1 MTQYINGIAVPDSSG
16 TSGSSGVAGSS
27 GTSGVV
33 GTNGVAGS
41 SGTSGVN
48 GSSGVSGVSGSSGT
62 SSINGTSGTSGT
74 TGTSGITRS
83 SGTSGSSGTNG
94 TSGTTGLLGQ
104 PKSGSSGSSGTAR
117 TSGTSGNSSG
127 TSGTAGSSGTRGSS
141 GTSSVASSGTSGT
154 IRTSGTSGAYTAS
167 RNGRILGFSAT
178 NSSYVGGSTAITLV
192 SSVLVAANVTTSNCL
207 IELAMRATR
216 TNQTGTWAMY
226 VYINTSNSLTGAT
239 LVNSVTAM
247 GNTQIFSQN
256 GFLIR
261 LNSNT
266 FSCMNGAFAGLPF
279 TGVGAAANL
288 TGTWTASSA
297 YYVIF
302 ALKMD
307 NAGGNGR
314 ISFYEIILY
323 ES

>member
-1 MTQYINGIAVPDSSG
+1 MTQYINGIAVPDSSATSG
-16 TSGSSGVAGSS
+16 TSGIDGSS
-27 GTSGVV
+27 GTSGVA

-62 SSINGTSGTSGT
+62 SSINGTSGTSGSS
-74 TGTSGITRS
+74 GTSGAITS
-83 SGTSGSSGTNG
+83 AGTSGSSGTNG
-94 TSGTTGLLGQ
+94 TTGTSGLAGQ
-104 PKSGSSGSSGTAR
+104 PKAGSSGTSGTAR

-127 TSGTAGSSGTRGSS
+127 TSGTTGSSGTRGSS

-167 RNGRILGFSAT
+167 SNGRILGFSST
-178 NSSYVGGSTAITLV
+178 NSSYVGGTTAITLV
-192 SSVLVAANVTTSNCL
+192 SSVLVSANVTTSNCL

-239 LVNSVTAM
+239 LVNSITGM
-247 GNTQIFSQN
+247 SNNQIFNQN

-266 FSCMNGAFAGLPF
+266 FSCMNTTFAGLPF
-279 TGVGAAANL
+279 TLAAAAANL